1 MKLTRAMMM
10 FGGPTHRL
18 QSQMMSA
25 ARVLDIQMSVLYLPD
40 IALLSFDNNAT
51 GTSHIKLIRQG
62 SAMDLGK
69 LNGAFALY
77 WKVRVNRLLLL
88 DLVTTFLIGYT
99 RRAFGFSCVPST
111 RCSHEEKATVQPI
124 ATHFYWRNVFGRH
137 IYCELQRRLC

>member
-40 IALLSFDNNAT
+40 IALLSFDDNAT

-62 SAMDLGK
+62 SAMNLGK
-69 LNGAFALY
+69 LNDAFALY
-77 WKVRVNRLLLL
+77 WKVRVNHLLLL
-88 DLVTTFLIGYT
+88 DLVITLLIGYT
-99 RRAFGFSCVPST
+99 RRAFGFSCVP
-111 RCSHEEKATVQPI
+111 
-124 ATHFYWRNVFGRH
+124 
-137 IYCELQRRLC
+137 